1 MNHGIHNTKQSSMQ
15 NYSALTLR
23 QKKSAQFLQFSPAK
37 TANQFLSH
45 SIALISALEC
55 VLCSHVQNFSDSAH
69 SQMTHFIKSSA
80 QKFES
85 HKCLRFKFRAKSN
98 FTWKRIFAKKKNK
111 VDENRTLTTSNCLK
125 NNNKGL
131 CFVATKLNTILNDHE
146 FIKKMINDSTNS
158 LRVATPSQNRN
169 HKMAENHL
177 STDCNGFCDD
187 SNGRK
192 MFTTIKFIYNF
203 MMIEHVY
210 QLAGALAWTV
220 KQNQ

>member
-1 MNHGIHNTKQSSMQ
+1 MAFITQNKVPCKTILHSHSDKKNLHSFCSLVQPKLQTNFCLIQSHLFQHS
-15 NYSALTLR
+15 SVFCVLTCRIFLTLHILKWHILSNR
-23 QKKSAQFLQFSPAK
+23 QHKNLNRTNAYDSNSERRVISHEREYLQ
-37 TANQFLSH
+37 
-45 SIALISALEC
+45 
-55 VLCSHVQNFSDSAH
+55 
-69 SQMTHFIKSSA
+69 
-80 QKFES
+80 
-85 HKCLRFKFRAKSN
+85 
-98 FTWKRIFAKKKNK
+98 KKKNK